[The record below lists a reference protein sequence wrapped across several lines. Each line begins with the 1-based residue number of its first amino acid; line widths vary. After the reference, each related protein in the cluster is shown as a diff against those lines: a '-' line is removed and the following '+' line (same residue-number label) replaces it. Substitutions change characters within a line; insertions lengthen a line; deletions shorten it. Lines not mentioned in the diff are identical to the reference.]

1 MRMRI
6 LSLFVCLWIVLSVQA
21 QQAQANYNESK
32 VQAYFLPPL
41 LITQHGDTVNTVK
54 KWEKV
59 RKPEIINLF
68 AQEVYGKTPE
78 KHVAVRYKILSEK
91 RAAFEGRATRSEV
104 RIFLGKTDSLYL
116 DVLIFLPNGK
126 LKPVPV
132 FVGYNFYGNHT
143 ILPDPTIRLST
154 KWMPDDALPGIVNHL
169 ATDST
174 RGYHADRWPIERILD
189 RGYGVV
195 TLYCGDVDPDYND
208 GFTNGVHP
216 LFYDKG
222 QTRPRVDQ
230 WGTIGAWA
238 WGLSRVMDFIQTQ
251 RRIDS
256 KQVVVIGHSRLAKAA
271 LWAAVQDDRFA
282 IAISNNSG
290 CGGAA
295 LSMRK
300 FGETVATINTAF
312 PHWFCDNFKK
322 YNNQEHKLP
331 IDQHMLLALIAP
343 RPVYVASAAEDLWA
357 DPMGEFL
364 ATWYAGEVYR
374 LYGLKPLPSKKMPE
388 INKPITRTDVGYH
401 IRSGKHDITLFDW
414 ECYMDFA
421 DFHFKLNQPSFLT
434 P

>member
-1 MRMRI
+1 
-6 LSLFVCLWIVLSVQA
+6 
-21 QQAQANYNESK
+21 
-32 VQAYFLPPL
+32 
-41 LITQHGDTVNTVK
+41 
-54 KWEKV
+54 
-59 RKPEIINLF
+59 
-68 AQEVYGKTPE
+68 
-78 KHVAVRYKILSEK
+78 
-91 RAAFEGRATRSEV
+91 
-104 RIFLGKTDSLYL
+104 
-116 DVLIFLPNGK
+116 
-126 LKPVPV
+126 
-132 FVGYNFYGNHT
+132 
-143 ILPDPTIRLST
+143 
-154 KWMPDDALPGIVNHL
+154 MPDDALPGIVNHL

-174 RGYHADRWPIERILD
+174 RGYHVDRWPIERILD

-208 GFTNGVHP
+208 GFSNGVHP
-216 LFYDKG
+216 LFYEKG
-222 QTRPRVDQ
+222 QTRPRADQ

-256 KQVVVIGHSRLAKAA
+256 KKVVVIGHSRLAKAA

-331 IDQHMLLALIAP
+331 IDQHMLLALMAP

-357 DPMGEFL
+357 DPTGEFL

-388 INKPITRTDVGYH
+388 INEPITRTDVGYH

-421 DFHFKLNQPSFLT
+421 DFHFKLNQPSFIT
-434 P
+434 H